1 MPKPPKKSVRV
12 QYRRVDTSKALE
24 SGALPLSEQIRRSLA
39 HSIDG
44 RTVAEDVLL
53 RIRED
58 EFEGTTVFNGQRVTD
73 TGSVFG
79 ELVHYEP
86 GASIPLIRRAHGDLS
101 NAPVAELDLRQDKVT
116 DDHELVRGALYFKCR
131 ENHVCIIEHGLSA
144 ERLQRFLNWFLLE
157 RTGVAPPDYRLFL
170 LPSLEAKGGLDD
182 VEKIIVRPEPVGP
195 LHHSLHRS
203 DEQHSSGGSRLW
215 RLLKSVFSD
224 TTDLE
229 ALALE
234 RDASIELTL
243 EIKLTSQRGI
253 VRLDS
258 NDTQRLLRDIPLQDL
273 KLISKTGRQEGS
285 RITSRSFPSKVQYDG
300 AFLSRLDAWAKLNEA
315 DDYFRSA

>member
-12 QYRRVDTSKALE
+12 QYRRVDTSKGLGGNSE
-24 SGALPLSEQIRRSLA
+24 VLSELMRRSLG
-39 HSIDG
+39 HSVDG

-58 EFEGTTVFNGQRVTD
+58 EFEGTTVFNGQRVTEHG
-73 TGSVFG
+73 TVFG

-86 GASIPLIRRAHGDLS
+86 GANIPLIRRAQGDLS

-131 ENHVCIIEHGLSA
+131 ENHICIIEHGLSA
-144 ERLQRFLNWFLLE
+144 ERLQRFLNWLLVE
-157 RTGVAPPDYRLFL
+157 KTGVVSPEYRLFL

-182 VEKIIVRPEPVGP
+182 VEKIIVRPEPAGP
-195 LHHSLHRS
+195 LHQVLHRA
-203 DEQHSSGGSRLW
+203 DEHHSVGGSRLW
-215 RLLKSVFSD
+215 RMLKSVFSD

-243 EIKLTSQRGI
+243 EIKLTSQRGV

-258 NDTQRLLRDIPLQDL
+258 KDTQRLLRDVPLGEL

-285 RITSRSFPSKVQYDG
+285 RITSRSFPTKVQYDG

-315 DDYFRSA
+315 DDYFRNA